1 MKLSCIF
8 TILAL
13 SNIVRGAWWAAAMQ
27 PIAVTLGAA
36 FAAFN
41 GDVQPL
47 LDLDLKKLIIFKQEK
62 DETERK
68 EDEARKEA
76 GSYNR
81 EKKVVFE
88 EEWVDPRP
96 KETVDIHIDAS
107 ELPPGVGSISGSYTS
122 TYIKGPDGK
131 RVPTP
136 KVFKKGD
143 PDPNI

>member
-47 LDLDLKKLIIFKQEK
+47 LDLDLKKMIFKQ
-62 DETERK
+62 DK
-68 EDEARKEA
+68 EDTTEEKEEGA
-76 GSYNR
+76 SSYKK

-96 KETVDIHIDAS
+96 VDTVEIEIPAE
-107 ELPPGVGSISGSYTS
+107 ELPPGVGTIKGSYTS
-122 TYIKGPDGK
+122 TYRKGPDGK
-131 RVPTP
+131 RLPTA